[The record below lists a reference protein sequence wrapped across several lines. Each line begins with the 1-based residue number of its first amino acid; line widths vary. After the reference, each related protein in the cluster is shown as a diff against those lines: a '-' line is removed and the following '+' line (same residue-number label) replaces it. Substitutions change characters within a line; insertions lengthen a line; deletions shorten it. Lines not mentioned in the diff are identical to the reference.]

1 MIQINTMDIETKLID
16 NYFIPDLVCL
26 ILNEKKYSFIGKKSL
41 FNMFL
46 FLNEKIKD
54 NVTFYVHNINF
65 DGTLIIDHMVR
76 NNIDFKTFVIKNNI
90 YYIRMELTH
99 GTIELRCSYKLLPR
113 PLTEIGEKLFG
124 IPKMP
129 YPYRLLEN
137 KKIPNKVEEGDFKS
151 KDEYDRYVSI
161 IGDNSFDYYKYTEEY
176 CMNDVRITKLFLEE
190 Y

>member
-1 MIQINTMDIETKLID
+1 MIQINTLDIETKLIN

-26 ILNEKKYSFIGKKSL
+26 ILNEKNYSFLGQTSL
-41 FNMFL
+41 EDMFI
-46 FLNEKIKD
+46 FMNERIID

-76 NNIDFKTFVIKNNI
+76 NNIQFKTFVVKNNI
-90 YYIRMELTH
+90 YYIRIELKH
-99 GTIELRCSYKLLPR
+99 GTIEIRCSYKLLPR

-129 YPYRLLEN
+129 YPYRVLEN
-137 KKIPNKVEEGDFKS
+137 KTIPNKVEEGDFKS
-151 KDEYDRYVSI
+151 KDEYDRYVFITGS
-161 IGDNSFDYYKYTEEY
+161 NSFNYYKYTEEY
-176 CMNDVRITKLFLEE
+176 CMNDVKITKLFVEE